1 MIKAII
7 IDDEPIA
14 REIIRNYCIQSES
27 ILVIAECTNAMGAIK
42 VLNENTNIDLLF
54 LDINMPKLNGLAMLK
69 TLTKKPK
76 VIITTAYKEYA
87 LDAFELHVC
96 DYLLKPFSFERFISA
111 IQKVQ
116 LELGEVSKTDDATI
130 SISTEEFDGIFLKI
144 GKVIYRYA
152 FNTIIFLEAQQNYTR
167 IVTNKDDVKVYQPLS
182 KIEEKLPTQFIRCHR
197 SYIVNKNFISKI
209 DGNVIVLEN
218 YEVTIAPNQK
228 EMFLERLGL

>member
-1 MIKAII
+1 
-7 IDDEPIA
+7 
-14 REIIRNYCIQSES
+14 
-27 ILVIAECTNAMGAIK
+27 
-42 VLNENTNIDLLF
+42 LNQDANIDLMF
-54 LDINMPKLNGLAMLK
+54 LDINMPKLDGLAMLK
-69 TLTKKPK
+69 TLTKKPR

-87 LDAFELHVC
+87 LDAFELHVS

-111 IQKVQ
+111 IQKIQ
-116 LELGEVSKTDDATI
+116 LEIGEVTKTDDATV
-130 SISTEEFDGIFLKI
+130 SVSTEEFDGIFLKI

-152 FNTIIFLEAQQNYTR
+152 FNNIIFLEAQQNYTR

-228 EMFLERLGL
+228 EFFLERLGL